1 LDKKLAKEEDAGESQ
16 LVSALARGIN
26 ILQCFTIS
34 DSELSAKNLID
45 RTGLPKPT
53 VVRLINTLCE
63 MGLLRYSER
72 LSKYVLGS
80 SLLSMGAPVLARMTI
95 RHIARPLMQELAD
108 HCRGQVSLS
117 VGDRFNM
124 AFAEVVQGSKTSL
137 YRPEVG
143 TRMSLSRTASGR
155 AYLLTLPPAQRAAYV
170 ANLRKT
176 DAAKADA
183 LEERLGTSE
192 HELRNF
198 GYCTSH
204 GDLQREVE
212 VVAVPLSAP
221 IDDEVWVFACSVSIF
236 NLTGNQLV
244 DDISPR
250 LKALV
255 RSVEAALGNVSDV
268 AHYGGTV

>member
-268 AHYGGTV
+268 AHYGGAV